1 MEFYTRNTPYI
12 NLLKVIENLTMLY
25 IGMTFT
31 GWLYSFISIV
41 LSDVVLNFVN
51 TLLLEYFISTLQ
63 FLTN

>member
-1 MEFYTRNTPYI
+1 
-12 NLLKVIENLTMLY
+12 
-25 IGMTFT
+25 MTFT